1 MAQKTGQISSEI
13 TFSKKLALIFS
24 VSTSPTQPKSMVF
37 TGLLCAGIRLAS
49 APEKPIESKPFFC
62 EAATIFLLIKPA

>member
-24 VSTSPTQPKSMVF
+24 VSTSPTQPKSNKQ
-37 TGLLCAGIRLAS
+37 TAS
-49 APEKPIESKPFFC
+49 DQRIVNENRRKSIKNKL
-62 EAATIFLLIKPA
+62 IFKFLHK